1 MRYGEKEP
9 YFNHCLV
16 VDTCDDIDN
25 VKVDV
30 CKDEK
35 DLLERWADLIKN
47 EDPDIIIGYNIFG
60 FDYEFMFRR
69 LWKMTYVKISLNY
82 RVLRIKK

>member
-1 MRYGEKEP
+1 MKMKRFESYGFG
-9 YFNHCLV
+9 Y
-16 VDTCDDIDN
+16 DIDN

-69 LWKMTYVKISLNY
+69 ALENEICEDLLKL
-82 RVLRIKK
+82 